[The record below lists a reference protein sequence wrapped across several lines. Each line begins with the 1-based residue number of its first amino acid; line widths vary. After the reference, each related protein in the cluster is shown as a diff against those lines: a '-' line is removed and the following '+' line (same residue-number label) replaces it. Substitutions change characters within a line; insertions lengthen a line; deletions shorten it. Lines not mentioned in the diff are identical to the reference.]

1 MGRPCIPSGW
11 IHPIS
16 IFVSR
21 NFHPPGHNQHAVGV
35 ACAGF
40 GVEGGEPSNGLAEET
55 ETSQQKRPLAR
66 HTAGS
71 IPVVSCFVLFRSHR
85 QDARGGEGT
94 PLTPF
99 TSHLFLRICMDLC
112 WWLTAVAW
120 LHGPVHPQFMLEQTL
135 VSDLP
140 CAKSEARCKHEG

>member
-1 MGRPCIPSGW
+1 MALPR
-11 IHPIS
+11 
-16 IFVSR
+16 R
-21 NFHPPGHNQHAVGV
+21 
-35 ACAGF
+35 
-40 GVEGGEPSNGLAEET
+40 
-55 ETSQQKRPLAR
+55 QKRPNRNVPLHVTPLDRFLWFLA
-66 HTAGS
+66 S
-71 IPVVSCFVLFRSHR
+71 FYFVLTGKMLG
-85 QDARGGEGT
+85 GGEGT